1 MLRLRQVHF
10 LSLRLVQ
17 FRTISSDQLLDE
29 IKKCATEDHIFDIVG
44 KKKAK
49 LSVKHVGCAV
59 KKLWQFQKEKPKL
72 LRNVDYVRSHPEFLT
87 LRILAENKIDFMDD
101 DAVVDILYYIL
112 RFNVLPHDSLV
123 EQLVIEGWRR
133 LQRFN
138 PTALSKFSVCLSEQY
153 MYTSPLMG
161 QIADLARKN
170 LDSLQDLRPLTSLL
184 NSISAVI
191 SVQFRDQLIEKAES
205 LVDAMDV
212 VEPGRLND
220 PRRVVQFLRNV
231 KCTYRPLLDKCNSVF
246 IRNIG
251 ELDIENFSIILG
263 LYQSLQFNNC
273 EFRLLARRR
282 LTEMMDICT
291 DSVSFVKLFAALGPI
306 ASQEAREKL
315 ESGVLLI
322 ADELNPYQALAV
334 VTTMEEMECR
344 NLQLIRKIALVLLK
358 HLDDYRPVDLARIT
372 QSLVMLHCQN
382 PELYTRLRSIL
393 IRCLEVNFIPSDVSM
408 LVRVLSMLPYS
419 RVDEAV
425 VSKVHTVLPQS
436 NLSDLNAFATAIIKW
451 VRHDHPQRQNTSGEY
466 GKLLQR
472 LNNCAFERVTKI
484 DSLDLLLEELKYVS
498 GDWLEE
504 ILLKETLLTF
514 QRLIDQIT
522 WKNVVEVSLFLT
534 RSNNLCFPLMDRI
547 ATVIL
552 QDIDKIHHSAMYSI
566 LLSYC
571 VLNYD
576 PPQGDEFF
584 AVCIQKFTPYLSSLD
599 PHFLVLLG
607 YSLAV
612 AEYFPEE
619 LIKEIF
625 HINFLARLDAQ
636 LETLPLSLN
645 MKIRLRLMEL
655 NRAVCLECPEFQI
668 PWFHDRYCQ
677 QQLRQGNGSL
687 SAVQQQVNQLLGE
700 LLGGMN
706 YARISVMTPYYYTID
721 FECVLDRNRKPLPYM
736 DRNTLLSDLVKTNWG
751 PDSQAITSRDLPPD
765 AQRIALEFLDSK
777 SFCKNSNHLKGEC
790 LMKKRHLE
798 ILGYRV
804 VQIPLFEWN
813 SMALSTK
820 EAWMEYLR
828 KNIFADETGS

>member
-10 LSLRLVQ
+10 LALKLVQ
-17 FRTISSDQLLDE
+17 FRTISTDHLLDE
-29 IKKCATEDHIFDIVG
+29 IKNCATEDHVFDVVG

-59 KKLWQFQKEKPKL
+59 QKLWQFQKEKPKL

-112 RFNVLPHDSLV
+112 RFNVVPHDSLV

-138 PTALSKFSVCLSEQY
+138 PNALSKFSVCLSEQY

-161 QIADLARKN
+161 EIADLARTN
-170 LDSLQDLRPLTSLL
+170 LDSLQDLR
-184 NSISAVI
+184 
-191 SVQFRDQLIEKAES
+191 
-205 LVDAMDV
+205 
-212 VEPGRLND
+212 
-220 PRRVVQFLRNV
+220 
-231 KCTYRPLLDKCNSVF
+231 
-246 IRNIG
+246 
-251 ELDIENFSIILG
+251 
-263 LYQSLQFNNC
+263 
-273 EFRLLARRR
+273 
-282 LTEMMDICT
+282 
-291 DSVSFVKLFAALGPI
+291 
-306 ASQEAREKL
+306 L

-322 ADELNPYQALAV
+322 VDELNPYQAVAV

-344 NLQLIRKIALVLLK
+344 NLQLIQKIALVLLK
-358 HLDDYRPVDLARIT
+358 HLDHYRPVELARIT
-372 QSLVMLHCQN
+372 QSLMVLHCQN

-393 IRCLEVNFIPSDVSM
+393 IRCLEVNFVPSDVSM
-408 LVRVLSMLPYS
+408 LVRVLSMLPSS
-419 RVDEAV
+419 RVDETV

-451 VRHDHPQRQNTSGEY
+451 VRHDHPQRPNTSGEY

-472 LNNCAFERVTKI
+472 LNNCAYERIKKI
-484 DSLDLLLEELKYVS
+484 GSLDLLLEELKYVS

-504 ILLKETLLTF
+504 ILLKETLQTF

-522 WKNVVEVSLFLT
+522 WKNVVEVSVFLT
-534 RSNNLCFPLMDRI
+534 RSNNLCIPLMDRI

-552 QDIDKIHHSAMYSI
+552 QDIDKVHHSAMYAII
-566 LLSYC
+566 LPYC

-584 AVCIQKFTPYLSSLD
+584 AMCIQKCTPYLSSLD
-599 PHFLVLLG
+599 PHLLVLLG

-625 HINFLARLDAQ
+625 HINYLARLDAQ
-636 LETLPLSLN
+636 LETLSLSLN

-677 QQLRQGNGSL
+677 QQLRQSNGSL
-687 SAVQQQVNQLLGE
+687 SAVQHQVNQLLGE

-706 YARISVMTPYYYTID
+706 YARISVKTPYYYTID
-721 FECVLDRNRKPLPYM
+721 FECVLDRNGKPLPYM
-736 DRNTLLSDLVKTNWG
+736 DRNSLLADLLKTNWG
-751 PDSQAITSRDLPPD
+751 PESQAITSRDLPPD

-777 SFCKNSNHLKGEC
+777 SFCKNSSHLKGEC

-828 KNIFADETGS
+828 KNIFADETAS